1 MDFEELKE
9 YIIEGRDV
17 EFEYE
22 GKEYAITNSES
33 GFLFSEKGV
42 EDNQQIY
49 EKAADL
55 ISKVLIKGNLIQ
67 KICNKFENI
76 EIY

>member
-1 MDFEELKE
+1 MDFEELKN
-9 YIIEGRDV
+9 YIIDGRDV

-22 GKEYAITNSES
+22 GKEYAITNSAY

-42 EDNQQIY
+42 EYNQQIY
-49 EKAADL
+49 EKADDL
-55 ISKVLIKGNLIQ
+55 ISRLLIKGNLIK

>member
-1 MDFEELKE
+1 MDFEELKN
-9 YIIEGRDV
+9 YIIDGRDV

-22 GKEYAITNSES
+22 GKEYAITNSGY

-42 EDNQQIY
+42 EYNQQIY
-49 EKAADL
+49 EKADDL
-55 ISKVLIKGNLIQ
+55 ISRLLIKGNLIK